1 MTKTENLF
9 GLGIGKMEGLQQADI
24 ILIIS
29 GIVMGTLARIITLRV
44 DYRQNPSY
52 PGGFLINLVTGFIA
66 AVLGSVAIPALM
78 AKNFTAVTFLTIAV
92 QQFRDIRKLES
103 KSLEAL
109 ERTEYTQRGAAYIDG
124 IAKTYEARNYISLLT
139 SLLTVLVMKIC
150 YTNNL
155 IFDSLIGLG
164 TGLSSI
170 FFLKKFTKGK
180 TIGDICTI
188 SEGKITV
195 EQSELFV
202 DGMFVTNLLGTDKSR
217 ELFLNEGIA
226 IVITPKKDLF
236 RITIDNYGQRQAI
249 LFEAVR
255 SFGVKRF
262 KFTRRNFK
270 TGKVIISFVP
280 VIHDIDALISAVKK
294 TPILENSR
302 KIHSIM
308 STWRK

>member
-1 MTKTENLF
+1 ME
-9 GLGIGKMEGLQQADI
+9 KMEALQQPVI

-52 PGGFLINLVTGFIA
+52 PGGFFINLVTGFIA
-66 AVLGSVAIPALM
+66 SVLGAVAIPALL
-78 AKNFTAVTFLTIAV
+78 AKNFTAVTFLTLAI
-92 QQFRDIRKLES
+92 QQFRDIRKLERE
-103 KSLEAL
+103 SLSNL
-109 ERTEYTQRGAAYIDG
+109 EKTEYTRRGAAYIDG

-139 SLLTVLVMKIC
+139 SLITVLVMKIF

-155 IFDSLIGLG
+155 MIDSLIGLT
-164 TGLSSI
+164 TGLVTI
-170 FFLKKFTKGK
+170 FALKAFTKGK
-180 TIGDICTI
+180 SIGDICTI

-195 EQSELFV
+195 EQSELLV
-202 DGMFVTNLLGTDKSR
+202 DGMFVTNLLGTDVSR
-217 ELFLNEGIA
+217 ELFINEGIA
-226 IVITPKKDLF
+226 VVITPKKDIF
-236 RITIDNYGQRQAI
+236 RITIDNYGQRQAM

-262 KFTRRNFK
+262 SFTRK
-270 TGKVIISFVP
+270 HYKSGKVIIAFVP
-280 VIHDIDALISAVKK
+280 IVHDIDALIRAVSK

-308 STWRK
+308 SSYKGGTSIE